1 MRGGGGQPCM
11 LISHVSPRERGL
23 IEAAVAFAN
32 LRSITSNR
40 QVEDLFRIWDVH
52 AGEPGVEFNTI
63 DEGSTRYADE
73 TQPRL
78 RRWLVQT
85 IASNA
90 GRAQTASEVMEFIPR
105 DIRAVPVFSL
115 GRLWYDFQL
124 TGVEAGCALAVA
136 LILDNDRGLTG
147 RLQQCTL
154 STCGRFN
161 VDFDACLRP
170 RPRKYCSVS
179 HRTLANYEQSP
190 ERMRQW
196 RKAA

>member
-1 MRGGGGQPCM
+1 M

-23 IEAAVAFAN
+23 IEATLAFAN
-32 LRSITSNR
+32 LRTIESNR
-40 QVEDLFRIWDVH
+40 QVEDLFRVWDTQG
-52 AGEPGVEFNTI
+52 GEIDGTHGPEFKCI
-63 DEGSTRYADE
+63 EEGSPLYRE
-73 TQPRL
+73 KTQPRL
-78 RRWLVQT
+78 RHWLRQT
-85 IASNA
+85 ISSNA
-90 GRAQTASEVMEFIPR
+90 GRAETASEVVHLIPR
-105 DIRAVPVFSL
+105 DVMAVPVFSL

-136 LILDNDRGLTG
+136 LILDHDRGLTG

-170 RPRKYCSVS
+170 RPRKYCSVT

>member
-1 MRGGGGQPCM
+1 M

-23 IEAAVAFAN
+23 IEAALAFAN
-32 LRSITSNR
+32 LHTVESNR
-40 QVEDLFRIWDVH
+40 QVEDLFRNWELHDAEIGNAH
-52 AGEPGVEFNTI
+52 GAEFQCI
-63 DEGSTRYADE
+63 EEGSLIYRE
-73 TQPRL
+73 RTQPRL
-78 RRWLVQT
+78 RHWLRQT
-85 IASNA
+85 IASNF
-90 GRAQTASEVMEFIPR
+90 GRAETASEVMHLIPR
-105 DIRAVPVFSL
+105 DVRAVPVFSR

-124 TGVEAGCALAVA
+124 TGVDAACALAVA
-136 LILDNDRGLTG
+136 LILDHDRGLTG

-154 STCGRFN
+154 STCGRFS

>member
-1 MRGGGGQPCM
+1 
-11 LISHVSPRERGL
+11 PRERGL
-23 IEAAVAFAN
+23 IEATIGFAN
-32 LRSITSNR
+32 LRTIASNR
-40 QVEDLFRIWDVH
+40 EVEDLFRIWDMRGSGTGH
-52 AGEPGVEFNTI
+52 AHDVEFNTI
-63 DEGSTRYADE
+63 EEGSTRYADE

-78 RRWLVQT
+78 RRWLKQT
-85 IASNA
+85 ICSNA
-90 GRAQTASEVMEFIPR
+90 GRAQTASEVMEYIPR
-105 DIRAVPVFSL
+105 DIRAVPVFDL

>member
-1 MRGGGGQPCM
+1 MQGCQGQPCM

-23 IEAAVAFAN
+23 IEAAISFAN
-32 LRSITSNR
+32 LGTIASNR
-40 QVEDLFRIWDVH
+40 QVEDLFRIWEIH
-52 AGEPGVEFNTI
+52 GSELGVEFNTI
-63 DEGSTRYADE
+63 EEGSTLYADQ

-78 RRWLVQT
+78 RRWLKQT
-85 IASNA
+85 ILSNA
-90 GRAQTASEVMEFIPR
+90 GRAETAAEVMEFIPR

-136 LILDNDRGLTG
+136 LILDRDRGLTG

-170 RPRKYCSVS
+170 
-179 HRTLANYEQSP
+179 
-190 ERMRQW
+190 
-196 RKAA
+196 